1 MGIADRRVILLT
13 CLVLGVVPNARAD
26 DLAYK
31 KLPALNGQPPAT
43 MYFES
48 GPTSGLGCPNSEP
61 DSDTQNFWEGGRIV
75 QGEST
80 TRFCW
85 FGKGRS
91 QNKPVVVVLIPSTGK
106 ETTYPESDLIR
117 YPSPPTKAKKPIV
130 AESSNA
136 KTFTKDQYCI
146 IRSHVYMNAA
156 ERRDIGQSPQEAWQQ
171 LFASDDA
178 WFPVQKED
186 RKYIIN
192 QVYFDPAF
200 KQAHG
205 QALQYQMMQLCL
217 RGKKE
222 YEPLK

>member
-1 MGIADRRVILLT
+1 MTITVRLT
-13 CLVLGVVPNARAD
+13 VLISLVFGVVLNTRAGD
-26 DLAYK
+26 FAYK
-31 KLPALNGQPPAT
+31 IIPALDGQPPAT

-48 GPTSGLGCPNSEP
+48 GPTSGCPNSEP
-61 DSDTQNFWEGGRIV
+61 ESDTQNFWEGGRII

-85 FGKGRS
+85 FGKGWS
-91 QNKPVVVVLIPSTGK
+91 HNKPVVVVLIPSTGK
-106 ETTYPESDLIR
+106 ETTYQESDLTI
-117 YPSPPTKAKKPIV
+117 YPRLPTKTKQPIIT
-130 AESSNA
+130 ESTKA

-146 IRSHVYMNAA
+146 IRSHVYMDAA

-171 LFASDDA
+171 LFASDNA

-186 RKYIIN
+186 RKHIIN

-200 KQAHG
+200 EQARG
-205 QALQYQMMQLCL
+205 QALQYQMMELCL
-217 RGKKE
+217 HEKKG